1 MHVKIVKT
9 VKPMLNAVY
18 RNFSR
23 RETITRVG
31 TGSDDMIGLGPLLD
45 YLDTKEQRKHESVVQ
60 GRVTGLHPSSERPGH
75 TRKARRAGRYVKA
88 TVKTSSGSQTKTLK

>member
-9 VKPMLNAVY
+9 LKPMLNAVY

-23 RETITRVG
+23 RKTITRVG

-45 YLDTKEQRKHESVVQ
+45 YLDPKEQRHHESTVQ
-60 GRVTGLHPSSERPGH
+60 GQVTGLHPLVR
-75 TRKARRAGRYVKA
+75 
-88 TVKTSSGSQTKTLK
+88 TSRSHMEG